1 MSTPVHQAI
10 AALPVPGEWTWQV
23 VVRPRRRT
31 LGIEIDEGGDVLFA
45 VPPDADPAAVAQ
57 AVRTRLPR
65 LAREVRRRRTRPGE
79 PVTELIGG
87 TSFTYLGRRHRLKLL
102 PQDEGSRVRLYR
114 GWLELPR
121 PQTAGEGAH
130 RIAQWYEGCGTRW
143 LAARLPT
150 YASRVGLPTPPVEA
164 CDLGPRWGLWSRTA
178 ASQCTGRFC
187 NCRRR
192 WWTWFS
198 YTNSVTC
205 VRPVTVRPSGGR
217 YGSCCRM
224 PTHAKSC
231 SRGWSRDCGAERSG
245 RDGIAATRPR
255 QSLKHG
261 LPKTLGLDEPV
272 EILARHRGERLR
284 TAAIL
289 AADRLSF
296 FTLYFDATG
305 TELLACSGVKRS
317 PMPSTKDSFEP

>member
-1 MSTPVHQAI
+1 MRTPVHQAI

-31 LGIEIDEGGDVLFA
+31 LGIEIGEGGDVLFA

-79 PVTELIGG
+79 PVKEVVGG

-164 CDLGPRWGLWSRTA
+164 CDLGPRWGALGQDGSI
-178 ASQCTGRFC
+178 
-187 NCRRR
+187 
-192 WWTWFS
+192 
-198 YTNSVTC
+198 
-205 VRPVTVRPSGGR
+205 TVHWAVLQLPPSLVDLVLVHEL
-217 YGSCCRM
+217 C
-224 PTHAKSC
+224 H
-231 SRGWSRDCGAERSG
+231 
-245 RDGIAATRPR
+245 
-255 QSLKHG
+255 
-261 LPKTLGLDEPV
+261 
-272 EILARHRGERLR
+272 LR
-284 TAAIL
+284 
-289 AADRLSF
+289 
-296 FTLYFDATG
+296 ATG
-305 TELLACSGVKRS
+305 HGAAFRREVRLVLPDADAREELFARV
-317 PMPSTKDSFEP
+317 EPGLWRGAIR